1 MVLAGKGVAADAA
14 VLGFQN
20 PLAGFAAT
28 GGAVLGMLGLVVGS
42 SKGFTRGVELS
53 LMFPL
58 ERPVCGCAAAAS
70 DAVTG
75 IPNKVQDA
83 GEGAV
88 GAVPIGFDGDLLGAW
103 KRLLARAA
111 GGLESV
117 SPPNISL
124 DRGFTGCALPKDS
137 PTTFEVTVDAGA
149 PKSDPY
155 LGPNDPE

>member
-1 MVLAGKGVAADAA
+1 MVLAGNGVAADAA

-53 LMFPL
+53 LMFPPRRL
-58 ERPVCGCAAAAS
+58 VCGCPAAS
-70 DAVTG
+70 DAISG
-75 IPNKVQDA
+75 IPNKAQDA
-83 GEGAV
+83 GERAV
-88 GAVPIGFDGDLLGAW
+88 GAVPIGSDGDLLGAS
-103 KRLLARAA
+103 KRSLARAA
-111 GGLESV
+111 GGLGSV

-137 PTTFEVTVDAGA
+137 PTTFEVAVDAGA
-149 PKSDPY
+149 PKIDP
-155 LGPNDPE
+155 

>member
-14 VLGFQN
+14 VLRFQN

-42 SKGFTRGVELS
+42 SKGFARVESS
-53 LMFPL
+53 LMFPPK
-58 ERPVCGCAAAAS
+58 RPVCGCPAAS
-70 DAVTG
+70 DAVPG

-137 PTTFEVTVDAGA
+137 PTTFEATVDAGA